1 MTTRY
6 PTIPIVPTLLLPGVE
21 AAHKVQS
28 RSTSGRFTRLRWLMV
43 WLTQL
48 FFFGL
53 PWLNWHGRQAVRFD
67 LEAKRFYLF
76 KLVMYPQDLIWLTG
90 LLVLSALLLF
100 VVTTVAGRVWCGFAC
115 PQTVYTEMFLWV
127 ERRLEGERLQRLKLD
142 RSPWAWTKVWRRGGK
157 HLVWVMLSLWT
168 GLSFVGW
175 FSPMRELCLQAL
187 GWHMGPW
194 DLFWTGF
201 YGLATYG
208 NAGYLREKVCQHM
221 CPYGRFQGALM
232 DAETLIVSYDA
243 ARGEPRGAQRA
254 GGKTSARLQ
263 GACID
268 CTVCVQVC
276 PVGIDI
282 REGMQ
287 SACIGCAVCID
298 ACDAVMD
305 KVGAPRGLIRYASL
319 REMGDAKGRA
329 TRSTWGRQ
337 RVRVYVA
344 LLLGLTTLMA
354 CSIWLRPDVRVDV
367 IRDRGV
373 MARWVDEGAIEN
385 VYRLQLMNQS
395 EVTQH
400 ISLAVD
406 GLPGAQLMMSGDGV
420 IEAAQDRL
428 ITVAVRLPAQ
438 AASRLAGQT
447 LPIRFRVA
455 NRSEA
460 SAGTVTEGSTFVL
473 PR

>member
-1 MTTRY
+1 
-6 PTIPIVPTLLLPGVE
+6 
-21 AAHKVQS
+21 
-28 RSTSGRFTRLRWLMV
+28 V

-329 TRSTWGRQ
+329 TRSTWERQ